1 MITFLIAATASAI
14 SVGATVLSWRKAF
27 QAQRTAARHVLDA
40 EQHSNTAQC
49 AASAASVH
57 SKTALAH
64 SETASRAALASKTH
78 AAVSLSHAESA
89 KKAAKQP
96 SAIDCGTFDSDAAAV
111 APPEPPKPKMTRR
124 EMIAANANSSENL
137 ARVAEIDEH
146 RARTSPLIPPDPLAQ
161 SDPTEFRR
169 RFNKIK

>member
-14 SVGATVLSWRKAF
+14 SVGAAVLSSRKAL
-27 QAQRTAARHVLDA
+27 QAQRIAAQYVTDATQYSESAQTAVLA
-40 EQHSNTAQC
+40 AQ
-49 AASAASVH
+49 
-57 SKTALAH
+57 AH
-64 SETASRAALASKTH
+64 SESASRAALASKTH

-124 EMIAANANSSENL
+124 EMIAANAKSPEVQQ
-137 ARVAEIDEH
+137 RVAEIDEH
-146 RARTSPLIPPDPLAQ
+146 RARTSPLIPVSQEAQ
-161 SDPTEFRR
+161 GSGHTAWRARQQSKKF
-169 RFNKIK
+169 